1 MQGGPLWLMPQ
12 RGVQSGRATD
22 GEGGGQPG
30 EGEEKG
36 CPEEGRQLH

>member
-1 MQGGPLWLMPQ
+1 MPQ
-12 RGVQSGRATD
+12 WTVQPGSATD
-22 GEGGGQPG
+22 REGSGQPG